1 MGKHVPKKDLEDIKD
16 TKKEV
21 KEEFY
26 SQISLI

>member
-1 MGKHVPKKDLEDIKD
+1 MGKHVPRKDSADIKD